1 MSKVEPNE
9 QEETVE
15 AVETAEQPTTNK
27 ADEKATPFR
36 RRRYVQAQTPDQ
48 SRRQSNLVQSAW
60 RHFGEAAPMIAF
72 LNTRNEALEA
82 LPLALALESDD
93 GLERVQRLLK
103 QMASEA

>member
-1 MSKVEPNE
+1 MSKVDPIEQVEPAVPAE
-9 QEETVE
+9 AAEEP
-15 AVETAEQPTTNK
+15 ATNK
-27 ADEKATPFR
+27 ADEKTSPFR

-72 LNTRNEALEA
+72 LNTRHEALEA
-82 LPLALALESDD
+82 LPLSLALESDA
-93 GLERVQRLLK
+93 GLERVQRLLQ